1 MEYASLS
8 RTLPLT
14 TGSVLALIVMLL
26 PFLSFLLLF
35 TFGRGRETWAW
46 LSTGIHLGA
55 ALASAIIF
63 TLVWDGE
70 PIHTRTVWFQLSTE
84 GFRYSF
90 TLGLLIDKVAALMM
104 LVVSLVSALVHLYS
118 IEYMRGEQYYT
129 RYFAFLGLFT
139 FAMFGV
145 VLMDNLL
152 LIFVFWE
159 LVGVSSYALI
169 SFWNQRPAAL
179 QAGSK
184 AFIMNRIGDAG
195 FLVGL
200 MILWS
205 QFGTLDLQVLEHLM
219 RQSVLTQEGYWLSN
233 FRIGGQIFENSAP
246 AHWLTIAGLGLFCGS
261 VGKSAQFPLQTW
273 LPDAMQGPTP
283 ASALIH
289 AATMVAAG
297 VYLLA
302 RVFVLLDGD
311 ALTVIAFTGAITAFM
326 GAVAA
331 LTQYDI
337 KSVLAFSTISQLG
350 YMIMGIGVGA
360 YDAAIFHL
368 VTHAAFKACLFLAAG
383 SVIHALHQMD
393 HHARQDARQET
404 HEHAFDAQDMR
415 TMGGL
420 RKKLPYTFTAY
431 LIAALALAGVPLFS
445 GFLSKD
451 AILAGT
457 LAWTDA
463 LASPQLGF
471 YHLVPTLAFITTLLT
486 ALYMGRQLLLVFWGE
501 FRGAKVYKGLQEAT
515 QHLKESPILMLIPLV
530 ILSALCIGFVYSSH
544 PLDGG
549 MSWITQ
555 QLITPTL
562 AVPGDF
568 NYLEQIIVLKH
579 NWHTEASA
587 LALGLVVCGL
597 GLAFVFYR
605 PQGKFARQYATF
617 DKQTKGIRSISFRN
631 WYLDSLYRFFIITP
645 IIRLSGWV
653 HHFDQKVINGFVDF
667 LGVFQVV
674 LAHLVAWFDRFVVD
688 GVVKL
693 MTKLALLIGWLAR
706 PAQQGKIQ
714 TYFIVTLLVFI
725 AFLYW
730 IVL

>member
-1 MEYASLS
+1 MALN
-8 RTLPLT
+8 
-14 TGSVLALIVMLL
+14 TGSLLSLLVMML
-26 PFLSFLLLF
+26 PFLSFLLLI

-55 ALASAIIF
+55 AVASALVF
-63 TLVWDGE
+63 TSVWNGE
-70 PIHTRTVWFQLSTE
+70 TIHARTVWFQLTTD
-84 GFRYSF
+84 GFQYSF
-90 TLGLLIDKVAALMM
+90 TIGLLIDKVASLMM
-104 LVVSLVSALVHLYS
+104 LVVTMVSALVNLYS
-118 IEYMRGEQYYT
+118 IEYMRGDKHYT
-129 RYFAFLGLFT
+129 RYFAYLGLFT
-139 FAMFGV
+139 FAMLGV

-169 SFWNQRPAAL
+169 SFWNEKPAAL

-195 FLVGL
+195 FLVGI

-205 QFGTLDLQVLEHLM
+205 QFGTLDLQVLERLM
-219 RQSVLTQEGYWLSN
+219 QQSVLTKDGYWLSY
-233 FRIGGQIFENSAP
+233 FRIGEQIFENSAP
-246 AHWLTIAGLGLFCGS
+246 AHWLTLAGIGLFCGS

-326 GAVAA
+326 GAIAA
-331 LTQYDI
+331 LAQHDI
-337 KSVLAFSTISQLG
+337 KRVLAFSTVSQLG
-350 YMIMGIGVGA
+350 YMIMGMGIGA
-360 YDAAIFHL
+360 YDAALFHL

-383 SVIHALHQMD
+383 SVIHALHQLE
-393 HHARQDARQET
+393 HHAEGV
-404 HEHAFDAQDMR
+404 HFDAQDMR
-415 TMGGL
+415 MMGGL
-420 RKKLPYTFTAY
+420 RKRIPYTFSAY
-431 LIAALALAGVPLFS
+431 LIAALSLAGVPLFS

-451 AILAGT
+451 AILAST

-463 LASPQLGF
+463 IAPPQLSF
-471 YHLVPTLAFITTLLT
+471 YYLVPALAFITTFLT

-501 FRGAKVYKGLQEAT
+501 FRATKKYARLQAV
-515 QHLKESPILMLIPLV
+515 QSQLKESPILMIIPLMV
-530 ILSALCIGFVYSSH
+530 LSALSIGFVYSLN
-544 PLDGG
+544 PLEGS
-549 MSWITQ
+549 MSWITT
-555 QLITPTL
+555 QLISPIL

-568 NYLEQIIVLKH
+568 RYLEEIIILKD
-579 NWHTEASA
+579 NWHFFTSV
-587 LALGLVVCGL
+587 LALGLVAGGV
-597 GLAFVFYR
+597 GLAYLFYR
-605 PQGKFARQYATF
+605 PGGKFAKNYASY
-617 DKQTKGIRSISFRN
+617 DKQNKGLRSISFQN
-631 WYLDSLYRFFIITP
+631 WYLDSLYRFVVITP
-645 IIRLSGWV
+645 IIRISV
-653 HHFDQKVINGFVDF
+653 FIHHFDQKVINSFIDF

-674 LAHLVAWFDRFVVD
+674 FAHLIAWFDHYVID
-688 GVVKL
+688 GLVTLMAKL
-693 MTKLALLIGWLAR
+693 SSFIGWLAR

-714 TYFIVTLLVFI
+714 TYFIITLLVFI

-730 IVL
+730 LIL

>member
-1 MEYASLS
+1 MDYASLS
-8 RTLPLT
+8 KSLPLT
-14 TGSVLALIVMLL
+14 TGSSLSLIVMML
-26 PFLSFLLLF
+26 PFLSFLILLI
-35 TFGRGRETWAW
+35 FGRGRETWAW
-46 LSTGIHLGA
+46 LGTGIHLGA
-55 ALASAIIF
+55 VVASALIF
-63 TLVWDGE
+63 SSVWNGE
-70 PIHTRTVWFQLSTE
+70 ELHTRTVWFQLSTD

-104 LVVSLVSALVHLYS
+104 LVVTLVSALVHLYS
-118 IEYMRGEQYYT
+118 IEYMRGEKHYT

-139 FAMFGV
+139 FSMLGV

-152 LIFVFWE
+152 LIFIFWE

-169 SFWNQRPAAL
+169 SFWNERPAAL

-195 FLVGL
+195 FLVGI

-205 QFGTLDLQVLEHLM
+205 QFGTLDLQVLESLM
-219 RQSVLTQEGYWLSN
+219 RQSVLTQEGYWLSY

-246 AHWLTIAGLGLFCGS
+246 AHWLTLAGVGLFCGS

-311 ALTVIAFTGAITAFM
+311 ALTLIAFVGAITAFM

-331 LTQYDI
+331 LTQHDI
-337 KSVLAFSTISQLG
+337 KRVLAFSTVSQLG

-360 YDAAIFHL
+360 YDAALFHL
-368 VTHAAFKACLFLAAG
+368 ITHAAFKACLFLAAG
-383 SVIHALHQMD
+383 SVIHALHQMA
-393 HHARQDARQET
+393 HHAQQDARQVK
-404 HEHAFDAQDMR
+404 FDEQDMR
-415 TMGGL
+415 MMGGL

-431 LIAALALAGVPLFS
+431 LIAALSLAGIPLFS

-463 LASPQLGF
+463 VASPQPSI
-471 YHLVPTLAFITTLLT
+471 YYLVPLLAFTTTLLT

-501 FRGAKVYKGLQEAT
+501 FRAGGKVHKAQGMQQY
-515 QHLKESPILMLIPLV
+515 LKESPVIMLIPLG
-530 ILSALCIGFVYSSH
+530 ILSFLSIGFVYSFN

-549 MSWITQ
+549 MSWITHE
-555 QLITPTL
+555 LITPTL
-562 AVPGDF
+562 AVPGNF
-568 NYLEQIIVLKH
+568 RYVEQIIALKD
-579 NWHTEASA
+579 NWHGVASM
-587 LALGLVVCGL
+587 LALGL
-597 GLAFVFYR
+597 AFSGIGIAYLLYR
-605 PQGKFARQYATF
+605 PNGKFARHYAGF
-617 DKQTKGIRSISFRN
+617 DKQNKGLRSVSFQN

-645 IIRLSGWV
+645 IIRLSGFI
-653 HHFDQKVINGFVDF
+653 HYFDQKVINGFVDF

-688 GVVKL
+688 GLVKL
-693 MTKLALLIGWLAR
+693 IPKLAAFVGWIAR
-706 PAQQGKIQ
+706 PAQEGKIQ
-714 TYFIVTLLVFI
+714 TYFIITLLIFI

-730 IVL
+730 IIL

>member
-8 RTLPLT
+8 RHLPLT
-14 TGSVLALIVMLL
+14 TGSSLSLIVMML
-26 PFLSFLLLF
+26 PFLSFLLLI

-46 LSTGIHLGA
+46 LSTGIHLA
-55 ALASAIIF
+55 TAVASAIIF

-70 PIHTRTVWFQLSTE
+70 TIHARTVWFQLSTTE
-84 GFRYSF
+84 SFRYSF
-90 TLGLLIDKVAALMM
+90 TFGLLIDKVAALIM
-104 LVVSLVSALVHLYS
+104 LVVTIVSFLVHLYS
-118 IEYMRGEQYYT
+118 IEYMRGEKHYT
-129 RYFAFLGLFT
+129 RYFAYLGLFT
-139 FAMFGV
+139 FAMLGV

-152 LIFVFWE
+152 LIFIFWE

-169 SFWNQRPAAL
+169 SFWNERPAAL

-195 FLVGL
+195 FLVGI

-205 QFGTLDLQVLEHLM
+205 QFGTLDLQVLESLM
-219 RQSVLTQEGYWLSN
+219 RQSVLTKEGYWLSN

-246 AHWLTIAGLGLFCGS
+246 AHWLTIAGIGLFCGS
-261 VGKSAQFPLQTW
+261 IGKSAQFPLQTW

-311 ALTVIAFTGAITAFM
+311 VLTFIAFTGAITAFM

-331 LTQYDI
+331 LTQHDI
-337 KSVLAFSTISQLG
+337 KKVLAFSTVSQLG
-350 YMIMGIGVGA
+350 YMIMGMGVGA
-360 YDAAIFHL
+360 YEAAIFHL

-383 SVIHALHQMD
+383 SVIHALHQMS
-393 HHARQDARQET
+393 HHAQQDAPQ
-404 HEHAFDAQDMR
+404 HGFDAQDMR
-415 TMGGL
+415 MMGGF
-420 RKKLPYTFTAY
+420 RKKLPYTFAAY
-431 LIAALALAGVPLFS
+431 LIAALSLAGVPLFS

-463 LASPQLGF
+463 IASPQLNF
-471 YHLVPTLAFITTLLT
+471 YYIVPTLAFTTTLLT

-501 FRGAKVYKGLQEAT
+501 FRAVKVSKGIQEVH
-515 QHLKESPILMLIPLV
+515 QHLKESPVLMLIPLGV
-530 ILSALCIGFVYSSH
+530 LSVLSVGFVYSFN
-544 PLDGG
+544 PLNGD
-549 MSWITQ
+549 MSWLTRE
-555 QLITPTL
+555 LATPTL

-568 NYLEQIIVLKH
+568 RYLEEIIMLKN
-579 NWHTEASA
+579 NWHTIASA
-587 LALGLVVCGL
+587 LALGLVVSGV
-597 GLAFVFYR
+597 GVAFIIYR
-605 PQGKFARQYATF
+605 PNGKFARQYASF
-617 DKQTKGIRSISFRN
+617 DKQNKGIRSISFHN
-631 WYLDSLYRFFIITP
+631 WYLDSIYRLLVITP
-645 IIRLSGWV
+645 VIRISGFI
-653 HHFDQKVINGFVDF
+653 HHFDQKVINGLVDF

-674 LAHLVAWFDRFVVD
+674 LAHIVSWFDRYVVD
-688 GVVKL
+688 GIVKL
-693 MTKLALLIGWLAR
+693 ITKLAQFIGWLAR
-706 PAQQGKIQ
+706 PAQEGKIQ
-714 TYFIVTLLVFI
+714 TYFIISLLIFI

-730 IVL
+730 VIL